1 MARSGALAPQ
11 PLVLAPRFVN
21 NVYVTAEISCST
33 VHARHEVLAWS
44 QGVLCLFARKAVAA
58 PALGLPWSGIMV
70 MLREI
75 MLWLLFGYVMT
86 AAVAAVSA
94 RREAVLWLPCQP
106 GENKR
111 VCNS

>member
-70 MLREI
+70 MR
-75 MLWLLFGYVMT
+75 GYVMAT
-86 AAVAAVSA
+86 LWPCHGLVVAAAAAAIA
-94 RREAVLWLPCQP
+94 RREVVL
-106 GENKR
+106 
-111 VCNS
+111 